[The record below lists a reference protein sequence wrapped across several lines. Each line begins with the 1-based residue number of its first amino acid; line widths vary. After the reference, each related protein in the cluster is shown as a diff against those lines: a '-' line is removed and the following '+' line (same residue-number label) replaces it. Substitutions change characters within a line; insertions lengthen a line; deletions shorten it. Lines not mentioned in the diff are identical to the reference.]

1 MPLKQL
7 LATNVP
13 LDCFFLQSIGINTFW
28 YIPNQYISISRALI
42 GYSSL
47 GYPVISTGLQNVMD
61 TRVRN
66 HLSSRVLSYD
76 FQQSNYANMIIT
88 TGFQVVFIKSQNKT
102 NPLDES
108 METSQQVS
116 LLPSLGFKE
125 TFTTASDPL
134 RHLPSYY
141 P

>member
-76 FQQSNYANMIIT
+76 FQQSNYATIIYNNWFPGGFHKIVEENEPSRRNYGNIAASQST
-88 TGFQVVFIKSQNKT
+88 TKS
-102 NPLDES
+102 
-108 METSQQVS
+108 
-116 LLPSLGFKE
+116 
-125 TFTTASDPL
+125 
-134 RHLPSYY
+134 
-141 P
+141 